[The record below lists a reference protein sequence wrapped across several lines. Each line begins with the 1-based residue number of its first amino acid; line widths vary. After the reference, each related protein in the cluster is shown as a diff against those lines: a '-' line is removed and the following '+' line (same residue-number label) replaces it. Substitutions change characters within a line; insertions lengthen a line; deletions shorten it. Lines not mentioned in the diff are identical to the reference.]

1 MRVAIVEN
9 MKSTPLGSLGV
20 ALAEANAEIE
30 YFRPWIDGRLP
41 RGIFDHDALVVLGG
55 EQNAL
60 DDENYP
66 YLPALAR
73 LMHRFSE
80 SGRAVLG
87 ICLGA
92 QILAR
97 AYGAEN
103 RLNLA
108 LEFGWRSVDMT
119 EDGKAEP
126 FLAGLDEAFTTFQ
139 WHSDSFTLP
148 HNARRLA
155 TSMLAENQA
164 FRVGRAAYGTQFHFE
179 ASCDVVDSWTVE
191 FQATI
196 ERMEPGWLVRYPA
209 LSAANAAH
217 ADTSGVTIARNWVRM
232 IEVPAGLDM
241 GRPEKQAIDG

>member
-108 LEFGWRSVDMT
+108 LEFGWRS
-119 EDGKAEP
+119 GA
-126 FLAGLDEAFTTFQ
+126 
-139 WHSDSFTLP
+139 LP
-148 HNARRLA
+148 MARNSISRPVA
-155 TSMLAENQA
+155 TSST
-164 FRVGRAAYGTQFHFE
+164 VGPWSSRRR
-179 ASCDVVDSWTVE
+179 S
-191 FQATI
+191 
-196 ERMEPGWLVRYPA
+196 
-209 LSAANAAH
+209 SAWN
-217 ADTSGVTIARNWVRM
+217 
-232 IEVPAGLDM
+232 PAGWCATRLFQ
-241 GRPEKQAIDG
+241 RPMRHMPTPAALPSLGTGFA

>member
-1 MRVAIVEN
+1 MRVAVIEN
-9 MKSTPLGSLGV
+9 MESTPLGSLGI
-20 ALAEANAEIE
+20 ALAQANAEIE
-30 YFRPWIDGRLP
+30 YFRPWFDGRLP

-80 SGRAVLG
+80 SGKAVLG

-103 RLNLA
+103 QLNLA
-108 LEFGWRSVDMT
+108 LEFGWQSVGMT
-119 EDGKAEP
+119 EDGKADTL
-126 FLAGLDEAFTTFQ
+126 LAGLDETFTTFQ

-148 HNARRLA
+148 HGARLLA
-155 TSMLAENQA
+155 TSALAENQA

-179 ASCDVVDSWTVE
+179 ANSEVVDSWAVE

-196 ERMEPGWLVRYPA
+196 ERMEPGWRDRYPA
-209 LSAANAAH
+209 LASANAANA
-217 ADTSGVTIARNWVRM
+217 DTNGVAIARNWVRM
-232 IEVPAGLDM
+232 IEVAA
-241 GRPEKQAIDG
+241 RSEKQAITG